1 LELEIFANPTIGA
14 AGGTSWSN
22 TLSDVNTAISW
33 TKFFSKNV
41 CFRSYHILNL
51 VKNMTATLGTSGVT
65 LQLNDVAKT
74 IHMLTR
80 VRDNKHPEVQS
91 SQLDKYQS
99 YDMEGVTTDIVVNNS
114 SIMKKFGSNDNIFS
128 GLGAYQNNPD
138 FMRYTNM
145 SCVGA
150 TATSFKIRF
159 SLESSVPLSLFYGST
174 ADIQGLFGLGS
185 FGLSF
190 NIDTNKAAK
199 MFSMDSS
206 LNADVKFGEL
216 TISANPKLGY
226 STTSPTPSYL
236 SGIKVNNKLPPYKIP
251 FDYLRLYNLGTQD
264 LVASNSTVSFTNLVN
279 IDRIP
284 EVLFIRV
291 AKDVDNP
298 TLVNEFNTPVV
309 AGSAYQY
316 ARVTNTNA
324 RITDLSININNR
336 DIFLDESALYNLY
349 ISYGGTSSFDE
360 WKYLSGS
367 VCIIPLREI
376 GANSSEVSYIGQEHR
391 QNISIKASVRI
402 LANSDVARA
411 GNSML
416 SAQKYS
422 FEVLTSTPAQLE
434 YSPEEGVK
442 VSIGTNIAEGAIST
456 QDLAVSLYQKPMGMY
471 LGGGFFSSL
480 GNLFT
485 KGKRVLS
492 KGVDW
497 ITQPENLKK
506 AWDVVSKAASE
517 GGRAAFPSNVMGGH
531 RGGAQVSDKQITR
544 NKLK

>member
-1 LELEIFANPTIGA
+1 
-14 AGGTSWSN
+14 
-22 TLSDVNTAISW
+22 
-33 TKFFSKNV
+33 
-41 CFRSYHILNL
+41 
-51 VKNMTATLGTSGVT
+51 MTCTLGTSGQS

-74 IHMLTR
+74 IHMLSR
-80 VRDNKHPEVQS
+80 VRDNKHPEVQC
-91 SQLDKYQS
+91 SQLDTYQS
-99 YDMEGVTTDIVVNNS
+99 YDMEGVTSDIVVNNS
-114 SIMKKFGSNDNIFS
+114 SIMKKFGSNENIFS

-145 SCVGA
+145 SCVAA

-174 ADIQGLFGLGS
+174 PDIQALFGLSS
-185 FGLSF
+185 FNLSF
-190 NIDTNKAAK
+190 NVDTNKAAK
-199 MFSMDSS
+199 MFSMDSG
-206 LNADVKFGEL
+206 LNADVRFGEL

-226 STTSPTPSYL
+226 STCSPTPSYL
-236 SGIKVNNKLPPYKIP
+236 SGIKVNNNKLPAYKIP

-298 TLVNEFNTPVV
+298 TLVNEYNTPVV

-324 RITDLSININNR
+324 RISDLSININNR

-349 ISYGGTSSFDE
+349 VSYGGTSSFDE

-367 VCIIPLREI
+367 VAIIPLREI

-391 QNISIKASVRI
+391 QNISIKANVKI

-411 GNSML
+411 ANSML
-416 SAQKYS
+416 AAQKYS

-434 YSPEEGVK
+434 YTPEEGIK
-442 VSIGTNIAEGAIST
+442 VSIGTNIAEGGIST

-480 GNLFT
+480 GNLFS

-497 ITQPENLKK
+497 ISQPENLKK
-506 AWDVVSKAASE
+506 AWEVVSKAASE
-517 GGRAAFPSNVMGGH
+517 GGRAAAFPSNVMGGH
-531 RGGAQVSDKQITR
+531 RGGAQISDKQITR